1 MWRQKSFATVLI
13 GKSVLIREGISR
25 ILRAEHFRISASA
38 SCVDELPPAKLQKHQ
53 LLFLIVHT
61 GDDFNSALNQIR
73 LLREQHPK
81 GRIAIVADDYRLDEL
96 VSAFRAGANGYFA
109 DVMTCDAFIKSVELV
124 LMGETIFPK
133 AFLSFALD
141 SERDHPDKAVVL
153 SEESEQAILFRME
166 DPISPQLSPREKSI
180 LRCLVEGNSNKCIAR
195 KVGIA
200 EATVKVHV
208 KAILRKIRVQN
219 RTQAAIWGM
228 NNASPASPANSSALP
243 STVDNSQPF
252 ANSNFANSNE
262 VSPEIKHVGTSDPPE
277 VISLQPNHVG
287 VPRIDRLIHKSI
299 NRRINGT
306 PRLAR

>member
-38 SCVDELPPAKLQKHQ
+38 SCVDELPLAKLEKHQ

-61 GDDFNSALNQIR
+61 GDDFEFALSQIR
-73 LLREQHPK
+73 LLREKHPK
-81 GRIAIVADDYRLDEL
+81 GRVAMVADHYRLDEL
-96 VSAFRAGANGYFA
+96 ASAFRAGANGYFA
-109 DVMTCDAFIKSVELV
+109 DVMTCEAFIKSVELV

-133 AFLSFALD
+133 EFLSFALD
-141 SERDHPDKAVVL
+141 FERAPGDKAVVL
-153 SEESEQAILFRME
+153 SEERDQAIILTME
-166 DPISPQLSPREKSI
+166 DTIAPQLSPREKSI
-180 LRCLVEGNSNKCIAR
+180 LQCLVEGNSNKCIAR

-228 NNASPASPANSSALP
+228 NNASPASPPNSGALP
-243 STVDNSQPF
+243 SPLDNGPP
-252 ANSNFANSNE
+252 FANSNE
-262 VSPEIKHVGTSDPPE
+262 VSPEIKHIGTSDPPE
-277 VISLQPNHVG
+277 AINLQPNHVG
-287 VPRIDRLIHKSI
+287 VPRIDRLIRKNVSQ
-299 NRRINGT
+299 RINGT

>member
-38 SCVDELPPAKLQKHQ
+38 SCVDELPPAKLEKHQ

-61 GDDFNSALNQIR
+61 GDDFEFALSQIR
-73 LLREQHPK
+73 LLREKHPK
-81 GRIAIVADDYRLDEL
+81 GRVAMVADHYRLDEL
-96 VSAFRAGANGYFA
+96 ASAFRAGANGYFA

-141 SERDHPDKAVVL
+141 SERAPADKAVVL
-153 SEESEQAILFRME
+153 SEESDQAIILTME
-166 DPISPQLSPREKSI
+166 DTPQLSPREKSI
-180 LRCLVEGNSNKCIAR
+180 LQCLVEGNSNKCIAR

-228 NNASPASPANSSALP
+228 NNASPTSPANSPALP

-252 ANSNFANSNE
+252 ANSSFANSNE
-262 VSPEIKHVGTSDPPE
+262 VSPEIKHIGTSDPPE
-277 VISLQPNHVG
+277 VINLQPNHVG
-287 VPRIDRLIHKSI
+287 VPRIDRLIRKSVS
-299 NRRINGT
+299 RRINGT